1 MQQGGALPSGD
12 ALASLSGPNY
22 NGVDVVSV
30 GDMTGDG
37 IPEVGSGTGIG
48 DSAWLEFGMV
58 PLLHRENLG
67 SSSALVQYSS
77 SSDGGESVGSV
88 DFDGDGLMDVAVP
101 FGNKI
106 ALS

>member
-1 MQQGGALPSGD
+1 MQLGGALPSGD

-48 DSAWLEFGMV
+48 DSAWIGIWDGTV
-58 PLLHRENLG
+58 VAQVGNLG

-88 DFDGDGLMDVAVP
+88 DFDDGLMDVA
-101 FGNKI
+101 FHLEI
-106 ALS
+106 R